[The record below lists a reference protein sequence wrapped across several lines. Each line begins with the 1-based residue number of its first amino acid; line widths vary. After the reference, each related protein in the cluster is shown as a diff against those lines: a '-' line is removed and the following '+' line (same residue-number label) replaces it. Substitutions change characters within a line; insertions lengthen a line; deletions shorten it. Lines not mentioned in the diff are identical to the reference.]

1 MRAYSSVFLN
11 LLLGVLTA
19 AFSQLDSPLLA
30 QAPTD
35 WRTEADLDKQLEST
49 FDLTW
54 EDVPLREGL
63 MRLGKTQRVAIFLD
77 RRINPDRPI
86 SMTFTNERLELALQ
100 RIAAE
105 LRLGMSRVGDVI
117 YFGPEETARRLPTV
131 AQLQSQFAKS
141 SGIPEALKLLDQKKY
156 SWPKL
161 TTPHEILVSV
171 AEDHGMTWNNLD
183 EVIKHD
189 LWPAADFPAMR
200 TTEYLSLVLAGYHAS
215 YRFDKQADGIKLQ
228 LVPIPED
235 LSLTRI
241 YPYSGSHDEAIKKI
255 QELFPEAKVQS
266 DGKRQ
271 LAVTGSQQI
280 QDQVAKLLRGG
291 TARNTVVMPG
301 EKRYTLK
308 VEQLPLGPVLDAL
321 EKQLGKEFDVP
332 EGMEEEL
339 KQRISFDVNAVD
351 LAALL
356 EAIFQET
363 EFAYQVEESKIV
375 IRKK

>member
-19 AFSQLDSPLLA
+19 AFSQLNSPLLA

-141 SGIPEALKLLDQKKY
+141 SGIPEALKFLDQKKY

-161 TTPHEILVSV
+161 ATPHEILMSV

>member
-161 TTPHEILVSV
+161 TTPHEILISV

-351 LAALL
+351 LASLL

>member
-161 TTPHEILVSV
+161 ATPHEILVSV

-351 LAALL
+351 LASLL